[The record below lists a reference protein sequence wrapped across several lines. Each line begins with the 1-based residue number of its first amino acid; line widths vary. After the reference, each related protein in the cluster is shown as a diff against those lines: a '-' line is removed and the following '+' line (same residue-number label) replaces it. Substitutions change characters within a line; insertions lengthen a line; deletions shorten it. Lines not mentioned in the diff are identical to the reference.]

1 LEFADVQQLLLV
13 FVVGEQGVEVW
24 CVALEEFLG
33 YMEVVDDVVF
43 DDDEGEFGV
52 VEFGVDESDKG
63 QPAFEMVDRR

>member
-1 LEFADVQQLLLV
+1 
-13 FVVGEQGVEVW
+13 
-24 CVALEEFLG
+24 
-33 YMEVVDDVVF
+33 MEVVDDVVF